1 MISASAERAEKL
13 RANRK
18 TPKCPSHGKFNI
30 GMLLI
35 YILVQ
40 KRKPAEAALSIA
52 AKANRNA
59 MVQGAIPVTEENIKI
74 PYPSSE
80 QVL

>member
-1 MISASAERAEKL
+1 
-13 RANRK
+13 
-18 TPKCPSHGKFNI
+18 
-30 GMLLI
+30 MLLI

-40 KRKPAEAALSIA
+40 KRKPAEAALSFA

>member
-1 MISASAERAEKL
+1 
-13 RANRK
+13 
-18 TPKCPSHGKFNI
+18 
-30 GMLLI
+30 MLLI